1 MHPCIHAPM
10 HSFLFNL
17 FQLFTTI
24 YEVPDL
30 LQKILHFDFSCFLW
44 ILFFQYIIIIFF
56 PKNYGKRKEI
66 MYLVEKI
73 SNLILITLEDN
84 ITEAEI
90 EEVKIKL
97 TKIAEMA
104 KDDVVVSINLSEKAK
119 QKEAMQFTLENKINE
134 LLKFCYLS
142 GLRVYSYRCT

>member
-1 MHPCIHAPM
+1 
-10 HSFLFNL
+10 
-17 FQLFTTI
+17 
-24 YEVPDL
+24 
-30 LQKILHFDFSCFLW
+30 
-44 ILFFQYIIIIFF
+44 
-56 PKNYGKRKEI
+56 

-73 SNLILITLEDN
+73 SNLILITLEDD

-97 TKIAEMA
+97 SKIAEMA

-119 QKEAMQFTLENKINE
+119 QKKGMQFTLENTINE

-142 GLRVYSYRCT
+142 GLRVYSYRTT

>member
-1 MHPCIHAPM
+1 
-10 HSFLFNL
+10 
-17 FQLFTTI
+17 
-24 YEVPDL
+24 
-30 LQKILHFDFSCFLW
+30 
-44 ILFFQYIIIIFF
+44 
-56 PKNYGKRKEI
+56 

-73 SNLILITLEDN
+73 SKLILITLEDN

-104 KDDVVVSINLSEKAK
+104 TDDVVVSINMSDRAK
-119 QKEAMQFTLENKINE
+119 QKESMQFSLENKINE

>member
-1 MHPCIHAPM
+1 
-10 HSFLFNL
+10 
-17 FQLFTTI
+17 
-24 YEVPDL
+24 
-30 LQKILHFDFSCFLW
+30 
-44 ILFFQYIIIIFF
+44 
-56 PKNYGKRKEI
+56 

-97 TKIAEMA
+97 TRIAEMA
-104 KDDVVVSINLSEKAK
+104 KDDVVVSINMSDKAK
-119 QKEAMQFTLENKINE
+119 QKEGMQFTLENKINE

>member
-1 MHPCIHAPM
+1 
-10 HSFLFNL
+10 
-17 FQLFTTI
+17 
-24 YEVPDL
+24 
-30 LQKILHFDFSCFLW
+30 
-44 ILFFQYIIIIFF
+44 
-56 PKNYGKRKEI
+56 

-73 SNLILITLEDN
+73 SNLILITLEDD
-84 ITEAEI
+84 ITDAEI

-104 KDDVVVSINLSEKAK
+104 KDDVVVSINMSEKAK
-119 QKEAMQFTLENKINE
+119 QKKSMQFTLENKINE

>member
-1 MHPCIHAPM
+1 
-10 HSFLFNL
+10 
-17 FQLFTTI
+17 
-24 YEVPDL
+24 
-30 LQKILHFDFSCFLW
+30 
-44 ILFFQYIIIIFF
+44 
-56 PKNYGKRKEI
+56 

-119 QKEAMQFTLENKINE
+119 QKESMQFTLENKINE

>member
-1 MHPCIHAPM
+1 
-10 HSFLFNL
+10 
-17 FQLFTTI
+17 
-24 YEVPDL
+24 
-30 LQKILHFDFSCFLW
+30 
-44 ILFFQYIIIIFF
+44 
-56 PKNYGKRKEI
+56 

-73 SNLILITLEDN
+73 SNLILITLEDS

-97 TKIAEMA
+97 TRIAEMA
-104 KDDVVVSINLSEKAK
+104 KDDVVVSINMSEKAK
-119 QKEAMQFTLENKINE
+119 QKESMQFTLENKINE

>member
-1 MHPCIHAPM
+1 
-10 HSFLFNL
+10 
-17 FQLFTTI
+17 
-24 YEVPDL
+24 
-30 LQKILHFDFSCFLW
+30 
-44 ILFFQYIIIIFF
+44 
-56 PKNYGKRKEI
+56 

-84 ITEAEI
+84 ITETEI
-90 EEVKIKL
+90 EEVKIQL

-119 QKEAMQFTLENKINE
+119 QEEGMQFTLENKINE

-142 GLRVYSYRCT
+142 GLRVYSYRYC